1 MTTAPMRHRIDRGND
16 SHSAVPAP
24 ETPLSAA
31 DVAAFHSDGYLLVR
45 NFYDV
50 ETQIRPIQKTIHRLI
65 GLLIRK
71 YDLPIAQQPFAPE
84 HFDSGYQQLIAH
96 DRSIGG
102 EIYDAV
108 KQIPEFVRLVSC
120 SQHCDVVRQLRNTD
134 LPAVAAGGYGIRIDN
149 PGEEKFRAPW
159 HQDYSAQFR
168 SMDGIVFWSPLL
180 AMTKSMGPVEVCK
193 GSHADGLVR
202 VHTQDQ
208 NNPEKTG
215 AYALILEDEQKRIAS
230 YEHAAPLTEPGD
242 LLILD
247 YLTIHRSGSNVAD
260 RSRWSM
266 QMRFFN
272 FEEPTGQKIR
282 WSGAYAAG
290 ADLKAVHPELYID

>member
-1 MTTAPMRHRIDRGND
+1 MSTAETRHRIDRGT
-16 SHSAVPAP
+16 AVPGHSPAR
-24 ETPLSAA
+24 LDAA
-31 DVAAFHSDGYLLVR
+31 SITSFHSDGFLLVR
-45 NFYDV
+45 QFYDV
-50 ETQIRPIQKTIHRLI
+50 ESEILPIQHSIHQLI

-71 YDLPIAQQPFAPE
+71 YQLPIQQQPFAPE
-84 HFDSGYQQLIAH
+84 CFDSGYQQLIAH
-96 DRSIGG
+96 DRAIGG

-108 KQIPEFVRLVSC
+108 KQIPDFVRLVASAK
-120 SQHCDVVRQLRNTD
+120 HCDVVRQLRSTD
-134 LPAVAAGGYGIRIDN
+134 LPGVAAGGYGIRIDN

-180 AMTKSMGPVEVCK
+180 AMTPQMGPVEVCK
-193 GSHADGLVR
+193 GSHTDGLVR

-208 NNPEKTG
+208 NNPDKTG
-215 AYALILEDEQKRIAS
+215 AYALILENEQQRVAS
-230 YEHAAPLTEPGD
+230 YEQVAPLTEPGD

-266 QMRFFN
+266 QMRYFN
-272 FEEPTGQKIR
+272 FAEPTGQRIK

-290 ADLKAVHPELYID
+290 ADLKSVHPELYID